1 MKYLKASQVS
11 FSYTEYPFLHDIN
24 FTINGNDGCIILAGR
39 NGVGKSTLLN
49 IINDLLSYE
58 GSIDNKFKTVAYLPY
73 EDPLFDK
80 LSVEQN
86 IKFYYRCYNGENIS
100 FENQLVKQVLQALS
114 INYLKRKVCI
124 CSSGEKKK
132 TALACLL
139 LSNADLFIL
148 DEPFVALD
156 KDSVIQLISL
166 INDWKQEKTFLITT
180 HSAVF
185 AEKFVDRLLVLDE
198 GTLSIDTVDK
208 REIKEYFE
216 GY

>member
-1 MKYLKASQVS
+1 MKYLKASHIN

-24 FTINGNDGCIILAGR
+24 FTINGNDGCIILVGR
-39 NGVGKSTLLN
+39 NGAGKSTLLN
-49 IINDLLSYE
+49 IINDLLSYK
-58 GSIDNKFKTVAYLPY
+58 GNIDNKFKTVAYLPY
-73 EDPLFDK
+73 EDPLFEK

-100 FENQLVKQVLQALS
+100 YENQSVKQVLQALS
-114 INYLKRKVCI
+114 IDYLRRKVCI

-139 LSNADLFIL
+139 LSNADLYIL

-156 KDSVIQLISL
+156 NDSVIQLISL
-166 INDWKQEKTFLITT
+166 INEWKQNKVFLITT
-180 HSAVF
+180 HSTTF
-185 AEKFVDRLLVLDE
+185 AEKFIDRLLVLEE
-198 GTLSIDTVDK
+198 GTLSIDTADK
-208 REIKEYFE
+208 RKIMKYFE

>member
-1 MKYLKASQVS
+1 MKYLKASHIN

-24 FTINGNDGCIILAGR
+24 FTINGNDGCIILVGR
-39 NGVGKSTLLN
+39 NGAGKSTLLN
-49 IINDLLSYE
+49 IINDLLSYK
-58 GSIDNKFKTVAYLPY
+58 GNIDNKFKTVAYLPY
-73 EDPLFDK
+73 EDPLFEK

-100 FENQLVKQVLQALS
+100 YENQSVKQVLQALS
-114 INYLKRKVCI
+114 INYLRRKVCI

-139 LSNADLFIL
+139 LSNADLYIL

-156 KDSVIQLISL
+156 NDSVIQLISL
-166 INDWKQEKTFLITT
+166 INEWKQNKVFLITT
-180 HSAVF
+180 HSTTF
-185 AEKFVDRLLVLDE
+185 AEKFIDRLLVLEE
-198 GTLSIDTVDK
+198 GTLSIDTADK
-208 REIKEYFE
+208 RKIMKYFE

>member
-1 MKYLKASQVS
+1 MKYLKASHIN

-24 FTINGNDGCIILAGR
+24 FTINGNDGCIILVGR
-39 NGVGKSTLLN
+39 NGAGKSTLLN
-49 IINDLLSYE
+49 IINDLLSYK
-58 GSIDNKFKTVAYLPY
+58 GNIDNKFKTVAYLPY
-73 EDPLFDK
+73 EDPLFEK

-100 FENQLVKQVLQALS
+100 YENQSVKQVLQALS

-139 LSNADLFIL
+139 LSNADLYIL

-156 KDSVIQLISL
+156 NDSVIQLISL
-166 INDWKQEKTFLITT
+166 INEWKQNKVFLITT
-180 HSAVF
+180 HSTIF
-185 AEKFVDRLLVLDE
+185 AEKFVDRLLVLED
-198 GTLSIDTVDK
+198 GTISIDTVDK
-208 REIKEYFE
+208 RKIMKYFE